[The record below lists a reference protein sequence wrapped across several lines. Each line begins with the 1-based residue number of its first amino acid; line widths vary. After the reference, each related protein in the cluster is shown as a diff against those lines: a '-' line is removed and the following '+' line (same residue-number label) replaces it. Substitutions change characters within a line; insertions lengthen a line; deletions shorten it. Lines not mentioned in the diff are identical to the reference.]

1 MVVVG
6 GVSEAGRTVLLLFP
20 LSELTADMRSLAKI
34 NQNHKNANAVIT
46 LPLWDDGILNLAN
59 AGKKSSKQQ
68 QQQQCSGG
76 DEEPRLGL
84 ASVFVSVHALMSGS
98 GAPKNRIS
106 K

>member
-6 GVSEAGRTVLLLFP
+6 GGNVAGRTVLLLFP

-68 QQQQCSGG
+68 QQ
-76 DEEPRLGL
+76 
-84 ASVFVSVHALMSGS
+84 
-98 GAPKNRIS
+98 
-106 K
+106 